1 MKLPK
6 GDRAVV
12 EMAKLLGYCLSSSH
26 PRGRNKARVFA
37 AVGIREED
45 AETLRLALL
54 EAARDGEARLGEP
67 SPYGDRYVIDFE
79 MRHEGRRISVRSS
92 WIIQGSGSPPRLTS
106 CYVL

>member
-1 MKLPK
+1 MKLPN
-6 GDRAVV
+6 GERAVV
-12 EMAKLLGYCLSSSH
+12 EMAKLLGYCL

-37 AVGIREED
+37 AVGIREKD

-54 EAARDGEARLGEP
+54 KAARHGEARLGEP

-79 MRHEGRRISVRSS
+79 MQHDGRCISIRSS
-92 WIIQGSGSPPRLTS
+92 WIIPGSESPPRLTS